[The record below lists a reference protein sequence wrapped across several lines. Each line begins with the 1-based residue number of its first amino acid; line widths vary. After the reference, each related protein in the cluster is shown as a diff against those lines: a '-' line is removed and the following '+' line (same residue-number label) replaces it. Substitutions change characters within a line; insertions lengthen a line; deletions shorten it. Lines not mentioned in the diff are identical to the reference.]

1 MNLIPPACQ
10 EDEEE
15 LLEKT
20 ADHLITC
27 WVASWYPRTP
37 APAVKATAKNGLAKL
52 VKALDLL
59 DVGLL
64 MADWCRV
71 VARQLAKDRVASIA
85 NAPPVLEH
93 PIFAGRWDGFQ
104 KMDMSDI
111 SSGV

>member
-20 ADHLITC
+20 ADHLITS

-37 APAVKATAKNGLAKL
+37 APAVMATAKNGLAKL
-52 VKALDLL
+52 VKALDQL

-71 VARQLAKDRVASIA
+71 VARQLAKERVASIA
-85 NAPPVLEH
+85 NSPPVLEH